1 MSSVSGSATNLIGMV
16 EYTQPEDER
25 WATNVAGMVEY
36 SALPAMTNMAIMTE
50 YAFPEEMINMTNMAI
65 MVEYGEPEATGIAT
79 RKMLLGVGR

>member
-25 WATNVAGMVEY
+25 WVTNVTGMVEY
-36 SALPAMTNMAIMTE
+36 AQPLNEIWITN
-50 YAFPEEMINMTNMAI
+50 FVG
-65 MVEYGEPEATGIAT
+65 MVEYAEPEATGIAT